1 MKMIVKRCL
10 VGVLMMLSLSN
21 AVIAQESET
30 EKRYL
35 IAITTEI
42 EHLKSLAQK
51 AEATADK
58 DGRLQFDYAALQRDL
73 TAMQQAVEQHVKAPS
88 RSPRKIEA
96 LTTQYTRP
104 VRDDSALSQ

>member
-1 MKMIVKRCL
+1 MKNIVKRCF
-10 VGVLMMLSLSN
+10 VGALMMLSASN

-42 EHLKSLAQK
+42 DNLKSLAQK

-58 DGRLQFDYAALQRDL
+58 NERLQFNYSALQRDL
-73 TAMQQAVEQHVKAPS
+73 AAMQQAVEQHVKAPS

-104 VRDDSALSQ
+104 VRDESAPSQ